1 MAMKCHKEC
10 QEYFCNMIL
19 NRITEENDNT
29 MECCLMLYELAR
41 KNPKILDYLVSKG
54 MVGRFVENTVRKSP
68 RVFVE
73 KLEILPEGES

>member
-1 MAMKCHKEC
+1 MM
-10 QEYFCNMIL
+10 
-19 NRITEENDNT
+19 
-29 MECCLMLYELAR
+29 YELAR
-41 KNPKILDYLVSKG
+41 KNPKMLDYLVSKG